1 MAQPN
6 PRTIRRLGWLLLVL
20 GLFLVG
26 LMGTIIWRMYPSMS
40 HPGIPDAS
48 GSTWTGTAAQ
58 GHDALQ
64 LFGLVIAFGVVSVL
78 NGVWQIATGRRN
90 LLFVAVT
97 VALVAVMYLFG
108 RSIVRG

>member
-6 PRTIRRLGWLLLVL
+6 PRTIRRLGWLLLVI

-26 LMGTIIWRMYPSMS
+26 LMGTITWRMYPSMS

-64 LFGLVIAFGVVSVL
+64 LFGLVIAFGVVSIL

-90 LLFVAVT
+90 LLFVGLT
-97 VALVAVMYLFG
+97 LALGALLYLFG
-108 RSIVRG
+108 RGILDG